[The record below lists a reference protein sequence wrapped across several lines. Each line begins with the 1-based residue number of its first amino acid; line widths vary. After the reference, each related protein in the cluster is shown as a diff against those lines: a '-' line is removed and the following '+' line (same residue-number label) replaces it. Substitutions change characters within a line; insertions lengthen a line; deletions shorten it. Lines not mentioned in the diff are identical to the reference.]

1 MKKILVMIF
10 VCVMTAA
17 CTTTMGVKMDET
29 KTSFIQKGRTTKSD
43 AISQLGQPTSTERDS
58 AGREILIW
66 EYAAWQKNAMMISEL
81 KERTRLSVTIDN
93 KGKVADY
100 SLNKGGP
107 EKADI
112 KKALFGGNSTSGNK

>member
-1 MKKILVMIF
+1 MKKLLALCFIALLA
-10 VCVMTAA
+10 TA

-29 KTSFIQKGRTTKSD
+29 KTSFIQKGKTTRSD
-43 AISQLGQPTSTERDS
+43 TIAQLGQPTSTERDS
-58 AGREILIW
+58 AGREVLIW

-81 KERTRLSVTIDN
+81 KESTRLSVTIDS

-112 KKALFGGNSTSGNK
+112 KKALFGGNSSTGNK